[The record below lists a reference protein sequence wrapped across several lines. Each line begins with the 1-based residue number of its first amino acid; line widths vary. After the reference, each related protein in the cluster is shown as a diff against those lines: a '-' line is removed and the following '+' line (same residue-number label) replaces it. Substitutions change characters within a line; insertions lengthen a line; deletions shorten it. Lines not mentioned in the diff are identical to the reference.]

1 MNALSQRLVRAAISR
16 GYTEANPI
24 LLTTD
29 QDGVR
34 VNVVVSASEPHSIRS
49 PLNLIWIN
57 PVANSVQKRTGRES
71 TPYTNH
77 TWVDDFEFFE
87 PQVWD
92 EPIPSDQ
99 PYRELNAN
107 VGNTHNLELA
117 DLGGIGEMGGTFIGP
132 VVIREDSDYADNEAV
147 PLGFI
152 KNLLARF
159 ENLVTS
165 VRLQGNTLRAAI
177 TGHTRRIVSLE
188 LMLGSIEA
196 VRSYSEEFESA
207 EQWPIT
213 HNMDSEYIYMWVTKP
228 DGTNVIY
235 DKLEVL
241 DRNNCVAHFAKPVE
255 GRAVVVSGVHA

>member
-29 QDGVR
+29 QGGVR

-92 EPIPSDQ
+92 EPIPTDQ

-107 VGNTHNLELA
+107 VGNTHDLELA

-132 VVIREDSDYADNEAV
+132 VVIREDSDYADNEAA

-152 KNLLARF
+152 KNLLVRL

-196 VRSYSEEFESA
+196 VRSYSEKFESA

-213 HNMDSEYIYMWVTKP
+213 HNLDSEYIYMWVTKP

>member
-207 EQWPIT
+207 EQWSIT
-213 HNMDSEYIYMWVTKP
+213 HNLDSEYIYMWVTKP

-255 GRAVVVSGVHA
+255 GRAVVVSGVHS

>member
-57 PVANSVQKRTGRES
+57 PVADSVQKRTGRES

-107 VGNTHNLELA
+107 VGNTHDLELA

-132 VVIREDSDYADNEAV
+132 VVIREDSDYADNEAA

-152 KNLLARF
+152 KILLARL

-207 EQWPIT
+207 EQWSIT
-213 HNMDSEYIYMWVTKP
+213 HNLDSEYIYMWVTKP

>member
-29 QDGVR
+29 RDGVR

-57 PVANSVQKRTGRES
+57 PVANSVQKRIGRES

-132 VVIREDSDYADNEAV
+132 VVIREDSDYADNEAA

-152 KNLLARF
+152 KTLLARL

-207 EQWPIT
+207 EQWSIT
-213 HNMDSEYIYMWVTKP
+213 HNLDSEYIYMWVTKP

>member
-29 QDGVR
+29 RDGVR

-71 TPYTNH
+71 TPYTKH

-92 EPIPSDQ
+92 EPIPADQ

-117 DLGGIGEMGGTFIGP
+117 DLGGISEMGGTFIGP
-132 VVIREDSDYADNEAV
+132 VVLREGNDYANNEAV
-147 PLGFI
+147 PKSFVLQTVQ
-152 KNLLARF
+152 LLEAA
-159 ENLVTS
+159 VTS
-165 VRLQGNTLRAAI
+165 VRLNLTSIRQSIIALRQ
-177 TGHTRRIVSLE
+177 RVVSLE
-188 LMLGSIEA
+188 LLTGSIEA

-207 EQWPIT
+207 EQWSIT
-213 HNMDSEYIYMWVTKP
+213 HNLDSEYIYMWVTKP